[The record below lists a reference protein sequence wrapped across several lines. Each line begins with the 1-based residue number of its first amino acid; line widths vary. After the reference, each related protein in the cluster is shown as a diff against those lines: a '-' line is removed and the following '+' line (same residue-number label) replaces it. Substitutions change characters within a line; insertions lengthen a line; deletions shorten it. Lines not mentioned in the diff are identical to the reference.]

1 MTSQRDF
8 AVIFCVYGRFYMGE
22 RYTRYSTANDVMKE
36 FMIYGAELTEMGFPK
51 LPAVQAMPADTIDF
65 RAGLNRS
72 FKGHHGMNCNF
83 YVDDEKFNSLWVSP
97 DKYLDYLKLYQSVC
111 GLDFSIDTQMPLVMQ
126 YWNKYRS
133 MALDWYLTLN
143 GITVIPNV
151 NIIPYKG
158 REWLLDG
165 LPRNS
170 TVCCSTNGRV
180 RSMAAREEFCEGFYQ
195 MCYRLEPTRVVVVGM
210 LPEEL
215 NSPVDTINLENRA
228 TKKNKEFGGK

>member
-1 MTSQRDF
+1 MS
-8 AVIFCVYGRFYMGE
+8 E

-36 FMIYGAELTEMGFPK
+36 FLIYGAELTEMGFPM
-51 LPAVQAMPADTIDF
+51 LPAVQTTPVDTIDF
-65 RAGLNRS
+65 RAGLSRA

-83 YVDDEKFNSLWVSP
+83 YVDDEKFNALWTSP

-111 GLDFSIDTQMPLVMQ
+111 GLDFSIDTRMPLVMQ
-126 YWNKYRS
+126 HWNKYRS

-165 LPRNS
+165 LPQHS
-170 TVCCSTNGRV
+170 TVSCSTNGRV
-180 RSMAAREEFCEGFYQ
+180 RSKGARNEFCEGFYE
-195 MCYRLEPTRVVVVGM
+195 MCERLEPTRVVAVGI
-210 LPEEL
+210 LPDEL
-215 NSPVDTINLENRA
+215 DSPVEIITFENRA
-228 TKKNKEFGGK
+228 TKKNRELGGE

>member
-1 MTSQRDF
+1 M
-8 AVIFCVYGRFYMGE
+8 

-36 FMIYGAELTEMGFPK
+36 FLIYGAELTDMGFPI
-51 LPAVQAMPADTIDF
+51 LPAVQITPTETIDF
-65 RAGLNRS
+65 RAGLSRS
-72 FKGHHGMNCNF
+72 FKGHHRTNCNF

-111 GLDFSIDTQMPLVMQ
+111 GVDFSIDTQMPLVMQ

-133 MALDWYLTLN
+133 MALDWYLTLQ
-143 GITVIPNV
+143 GITVIPSV

-165 LPRNS
+165 LPKRS

-180 RSMAAREEFCEGFYQ
+180 RSKAAREEFCEGFRE
-195 MCYRLEPTRVVVVGM
+195 MCERLEPKRVVVVGI
-210 LPEEL
+210 LPDEL
-215 NSPVDTINLENRA
+215 DSSVEVINFENR
-228 TKKNKEFGGK
+228 TQKMRDRLSGGKYCEK

>member
-1 MTSQRDF
+1 MR
-8 AVIFCVYGRFYMGE
+8 E

-36 FMIYGAELTEMGFPK
+36 FLIYGAELTDMGFPI
-51 LPAVQAMPADTIDF
+51 LPAVQTAPVDTIDF
-65 RAGLNRS
+65 RSGLSRT

-126 YWNKYRS
+126 HWNKYRS
-133 MALDWYLTLN
+133 MALDWYLTLQ
-143 GITVIPNV
+143 GITVVPNI

-165 LPRNS
+165 LPKRS

-180 RSMAAREEFCEGFYQ
+180 RSKGARVEFCEGFYE
-195 MCYRLEPTRVVVVGM
+195 MCERLEPTRVVVVGI
-210 LPEEL
+210 LPDEL
-215 NSPVDTINLENRA
+215 DSPVEIINFENRA
-228 TKKNKEFGGK
+228 QKMRDRLSGGKYCEK

>member
-1 MTSQRDF
+1 ME
-8 AVIFCVYGRFYMGE
+8 E

-36 FMIYGAELTEMGFPK
+36 FLIYGAELTEMGFPK
-51 LPAVQAMPADTIDF
+51 LLPVQEHPTDTIDF

-72 FKGHHGMNCNF
+72 FKGHHGTSCNF
-83 YVDDEKFNSLWVSP
+83 YIDDEKFLALENNV
-97 DKYLDYLKLYQSVC
+97 DKYLNYLKLFQCVL

-133 MALDWYLTLN
+133 MALDWYLTLQ

-151 NIIPYKG
+151 NIIPYKD

-165 LPRNS
+165 LPKRS

-180 RSMAAREEFCEGFYQ
+180 RSKRAREEFCEGFYD
-195 MCYRLEPTRVVVVGM
+195 MCERLEPTRVVVVGI
-210 LPEEL
+210 LPDEL
-215 NSPVDTINLENRA
+215 DSNVEIINLRNKNQKVREVYPNR
-228 TKKNKEFGGK
+228 EDGR

>member
-1 MTSQRDF
+1 
-8 AVIFCVYGRFYMGE
+8 MGE

-36 FMIYGAELTEMGFPK
+36 FLIYGAELTEMGFPI
-51 LPAVQAMPADTIDF
+51 LPAVQAAPADTIDF
-65 RAGLNRS
+65 RAGLIRT

-165 LPRNS
+165 LPKYS
-170 TVCCSTNGRV
+170 TISCSTNGRV
-180 RSMAAREEFCEGFYQ
+180 RSKAAREEFCEGFYE
-195 MCYRLEPTRVVVVGM
+195 MCEILEPTRVVVVGI
-210 LPEEL
+210 LPDEL
-215 NSPVDTINLENRA
+215 DSPVDIINFENRA
-228 TKKNKEFGGK
+228 QKMRDRLSGGKYCEK

>member
-1 MTSQRDF
+1 M
-8 AVIFCVYGRFYMGE
+8 

-36 FMIYGAELTEMGFPK
+36 FLIYGAELTEMGFPK
-51 LPAVQAMPADTIDF
+51 LPAVQDHPSDTIDF
-65 RAGLNRS
+65 RSGLNRS
-72 FKGHHGMNCNF
+72 FKGHHGTSCNF
-83 YVDDEKFNSLWVSP
+83 YIDDEKFLALENNV
-97 DKYLDYLKLYQSVC
+97 DKYLNYLKLFQCVL

-143 GITVIPNV
+143 GIKVIPSV

-165 LPRNS
+165 LPKHS

-180 RSMAAREEFCEGFYQ
+180 RSKAARNEFCDGFYK
-195 MCYRLEPTRVVVVGM
+195 MCKRLEPTRVVIVGL

-215 NSPVDTINLENRA
+215 DSSVEIVNFKTRGQKVND
-228 TKKNKEFGGK
+228 KFGGQNE

>member
-1 MTSQRDF
+1 
-8 AVIFCVYGRFYMGE
+8 MGE

-36 FMIYGAELTEMGFPK
+36 FLIYGAELTEMGFPK
-51 LPAVQAMPADTIDF
+51 LPAVQTTPTDTIDF
-65 RAGLNRS
+65 RAGLSRT

-83 YVDDEKFNSLWVSP
+83 YVDDEKFNSLWSSP
-97 DKYLDYLKLYQSVC
+97 DKYLDYLKLYESVC
-111 GLDFSIDTQMPLVMQ
+111 GLDFSIDTRMPLVMQ

-133 MALDWYLTLN
+133 MALDWYLTLQ
-143 GITVIPNV
+143 GITVIPSV

-165 LPRNS
+165 LPKRS

-180 RSMAAREEFCEGFYQ
+180 RSKGAREEFCEGFYE
-195 MCYRLEPTRVVVVGM
+195 MCERLEPTRVVVVGI

-215 NSPVDTINLENRA
+215 YSKVEIINFKTRGQKVND
-228 TKKNKEFGGK
+228 KFGGQNE